1 MENNG
6 PYSNLNMLTLSKGIP
21 VVLSVVG
28 LKGNRRQT
36 HAGTKHTS
44 VNGHNIFAPV
54 FSLHEEI
61 VLRIFSFLPLSDLIR
76 VSRVCRWWYRLSFDR
91 FLFKNVDLRP
101 FATRLTDPVKIEL
114 LFTKRMASIVQC
126 LDLSGFNISG
136 ETLRIL
142 ASSCSQL
149 RVLKLK
155 SVTFTPGTKGKDI
168 FPENLKVL
176 DIRFS
181 QGHPGVYRAIAT
193 SLENIRSLRLC
204 DAFLYT
210 LLQDG
215 TLKTTINS
223 LKYLREL
230 DLSHCHLLDDNTL
243 SLFTSCSRLE
253 ALSVRKCFMLTG
265 SFVNDFIQ
273 SCVHLKTLILDGIS
287 ISDNTLQNI
296 MWDHSN
302 LAHLELGCCPLISSR
317 VLNLALNRITT
328 IIHSLEYLGPCSN
341 KDNKAPDEQTILEL
355 ETGLSKRGA
364 RKVKLTRTWLN
375 LRCSQLDITKEF
387 SFYEGYQSQDFSS
400 SKFTAEITKY
410 ALETLV

>member
-1 MENNG
+1 M
-6 PYSNLNMLTLSKGIP
+6 
-21 VVLSVVG
+21 VLSVVG

-54 FSLHEEI
+54 FSLHEEV

-126 LDLSGFNISG
+126 LDLSGFIISG

-193 SLENIRSLRLC
+193 SVENIRSLRLC

-215 TLKTTINS
+215 TLKTTIKS

-273 SCVHLKTLILDGIS
+273 SCAHLKTLILDGIS
-287 ISDNTLQNI
+287 ISDNTLKNI

-341 KDNKAPDEQTILEL
+341 KDNKAPDEETILEL

-387 SFYEGYQSQDFSS
+387 SFYEDYKAQNSSS
-400 SKFTAEITKY
+400 SKFTAEIIKY

>member
-1 MENNG
+1 M
-6 PYSNLNMLTLSKGIP
+6 
-21 VVLSVVG
+21 VLSVVG

-36 HAGTKHTS
+36 HAGTEHRS
-44 VNGHNIFAPV
+44 VNGPNISAPV
-54 FSLHEEI
+54 FSLHEED

-155 SVTFTPGTKGKDI
+155 SVTFTPGTKGKDT
-168 FPENLKVL
+168 FPENLKIL

-215 TLKTTINS
+215 TLKTTIKS

-265 SFVNDFIQ
+265 SFVNEFIQ

-296 MWDHSN
+296 KWDHSN

-341 KDNKAPDEQTILEL
+341 KDNKALDEETILEL
-355 ETGLSKRGA
+355 ETGLSKRRT
-364 RKVKLTRTWLN
+364 RKVTLTWLN

-387 SFYEGYQSQDFSS
+387 SFYEDYQSQDFSS
-400 SKFTAEITKY
+400 SKFTAEIIKY
-410 ALETLV
+410 APETLV

>member
-1 MENNG
+1 M
-6 PYSNLNMLTLSKGIP
+6 
-21 VVLSVVG
+21 VLSVVG
-28 LKGNRRQT
+28 LQGNRRQT

-54 FSLHEEI
+54 FSLHEEV

-181 QGHPGVYRAIAT
+181 EGHPGVYRAIAT

-215 TLKTTINS
+215 TLKTTIKN
-223 LKYLREL
+223 LKYLCEL

-296 MWDHSN
+296 MWDRSN

-317 VLNLALNRITT
+317 ALNLALNRITT

-341 KDNKAPDEQTILEL
+341 KDNKALDEETILEL
-355 ETGLSKRGA
+355 ETGLSKRRA
-364 RKVKLTRTWLN
+364 CKLTLTWLN

-387 SFYEGYQSQDFSS
+387 SFYEDYQSQDFSS
-400 SKFTAEITKY
+400 SEFTAEMMKY
-410 ALETLV
+410 APETLV

>member
-28 LKGNRRQT
+28 LPGNRRQT

-54 FSLHEEI
+54 FSLHEEV

-215 TLKTTINS
+215 TLKTTIKN

-296 MWDHSN
+296 MWDRSN

-317 VLNLALNRITT
+317 ALNLALNRITT

-341 KDNKAPDEQTILEL
+341 KDNKALDEETILEL
-355 ETGLSKRGA
+355 ETGLSKRRA
-364 RKVKLTRTWLN
+364 CKLTLTWLN

-387 SFYEGYQSQDFSS
+387 SFYEDYQSQDFSS
-400 SKFTAEITKY
+400 SEFTAEMMKY
-410 ALETLV
+410 APETLV

>member
-1 MENNG
+1 M
-6 PYSNLNMLTLSKGIP
+6 
-21 VVLSVVG
+21 VLSVVG

-36 HAGTKHTS
+36 HPGTEHTS
-44 VNGHNIFAPV
+44 VNGHNISAPV
-54 FSLHEEI
+54 FSLHEED

-101 FATRLTDPVKIEL
+101 FATRLTDPVKIGL

-149 RVLKLK
+149 RALKLK

-168 FPENLKVL
+168 FPENLKIL

-181 QGHPGVYRAIAT
+181 QGHAGVYRAIAT

-215 TLKTTINS
+215 TLNTTIES

-273 SCVHLKTLILDGIS
+273 SCAHLKTLILDGIS
-287 ISDNTLQNI
+287 ISDNALQNI

-317 VLNLALNRITT
+317 LLKLALNRITT

-341 KDNKAPDEQTILEL
+341 KDNKALDEETILEL
-355 ETGLSKRGA
+355 ETGLSKRRT
-364 RKVKLTRTWLN
+364 RKVTLTWHN

-387 SFYEGYQSQDFSS
+387 SFYKDYQSQDFSS
-400 SKFTAEITKY
+400 SKFTAEIIKY
-410 ALETLV
+410 APETLV

>member
-28 LKGNRRQT
+28 LKGNRRQA
-36 HAGTKHTS
+36 HAGTKHTR
-44 VNGHNIFAPV
+44 VNGHDISAPV
-54 FSLHEEI
+54 FSLHEEA

-136 ETLRIL
+136 ETLTIL

-215 TLKTTINS
+215 TLKTTIKS

-273 SCVHLKTLILDGIS
+273 SCAHLKTLILDGIS
-287 ISDNTLQNI
+287 ISDNTLKNI

-302 LAHLELGCCPLISSR
+302 LAHLELGCCPLISST

-341 KDNKAPDEQTILEL
+341 KDNKAPDEETILEL

-364 RKVKLTRTWLN
+364 RKVKPTRTWLN
-375 LRCSQLDITKEF
+375 LRCSRLDITKEF
-387 SFYEGYQSQDFSS
+387 SFYEDYQSQDFSS
-400 SKFTAEITKY
+400 SKFTAEIIKY

>member
-1 MENNG
+1 M
-6 PYSNLNMLTLSKGIP
+6 
-21 VVLSVVG
+21 VLSVVG

-36 HAGTKHTS
+36 HAGTEHTS
-44 VNGHNIFAPV
+44 VNGPNISAPV
-54 FSLHEEI
+54 FSLHEED

-155 SVTFTPGTKGKDI
+155 SVTFTPGTKGKDT
-168 FPENLKVL
+168 FPENLKIL

-193 SLENIRSLRLC
+193 NLENIRNLRLC

-215 TLKTTINS
+215 TLKTTIKS

-265 SFVNDFIQ
+265 SFVNEFIQ

-296 MWDHSN
+296 MWNHSN

-317 VLNLALNRITT
+317 VFNLALNRITT

-341 KDNKAPDEQTILEL
+341 KDNKALDEETILEL
-355 ETGLSKRGA
+355 ETGLSKR
-364 RKVKLTRTWLN
+364 RKLTLTWFN

-387 SFYEGYQSQDFSS
+387 SFYEDYQSQDFSS
-400 SKFTAEITKY
+400 SKFTAEIIKY
-410 ALETLV
+410 APETLV

>member
-1 MENNG
+1 M
-6 PYSNLNMLTLSKGIP
+6 
-21 VVLSVVG
+21 VLSVVG

-44 VNGHNIFAPV
+44 VNGHNISAPV
-54 FSLHEEI
+54 FSLHEED

-101 FATRLTDPVKIEL
+101 FTNRLTDPLKIEL

-215 TLKTTINS
+215 TLKTTIKS

-273 SCVHLKTLILDGIS
+273 SCAHLKTLILDGIS

-400 SKFTAEITKY
+400 SKFTAEIIKY

>member
-1 MENNG
+1 M
-6 PYSNLNMLTLSKGIP
+6 
-21 VVLSVVG
+21 VLSVVG
-28 LKGNRRQT
+28 LQGNRRQT

-54 FSLHEEI
+54 FSLHEEV

-215 TLKTTINS
+215 TLKTTIKN

-296 MWDHSN
+296 MWDRSN

-317 VLNLALNRITT
+317 ALNLALNRITT
-328 IIHSLEYLGPCSN
+328 IIHSLEYLGPFSN
-341 KDNKAPDEQTILEL
+341 KDNKALDEETILEL
-355 ETGLSKRGA
+355 ETGLSKRRA
-364 RKVKLTRTWLN
+364 CKLTLTWLN

-387 SFYEGYQSQDFSS
+387 SFYEDYQSQDFSS
-400 SKFTAEITKY
+400 SEFTAEMMKY
-410 ALETLV
+410 APETLV

>member
-1 MENNG
+1 M
-6 PYSNLNMLTLSKGIP
+6 
-21 VVLSVVG
+21 VLSVVG

-36 HAGTKHTS
+36 QAGTKHAS
-44 VNGHNIFAPV
+44 VNGHNILAPV
-54 FSLHEEI
+54 FSLHEEV
-61 VLRIFSFLPLSDLIR
+61 VLRILSFLPLSDLIR

-101 FATRLTDPVKIEL
+101 FATRLTNPVKMEL

-155 SVTFTPGTKGKDI
+155 SVTFTPGTKGKNI

-215 TLKTTINS
+215 TLKTTIKN

-296 MWDHSN
+296 MWDHSH
-302 LAHLELGCCPLISSR
+302 LAHLELGCCPLISSLA
-317 VLNLALNRITT
+317 LNLALNRITT
-328 IIHSLEYLGPCSN
+328 IIHSLEYLGPFSN
-341 KDNKAPDEQTILEL
+341 KDNKALDEETILEL
-355 ETGLSKRGA
+355 ETGLSKRRA
-364 RKVKLTRTWLN
+364 CKLTLTWLN

-387 SFYEGYQSQDFSS
+387 SFYEDYQSQDFSS
-400 SKFTAEITKY
+400 SEFTAEMMKY
-410 ALETLV
+410 APETLV

>member
-36 HAGTKHTS
+36 HAGTEHTS
-44 VNGHNIFAPV
+44 VNGHNISAPV
-54 FSLHEEI
+54 FSVHEED

-215 TLKTTINS
+215 TLKTTIKS

-265 SFVNDFIQ
+265 SFVNDFLQ
-273 SCVHLKTLILDGIS
+273 SCAHLKTLILDGIS

-296 MWDHSN
+296 MWNHSN

-317 VLNLALNRITT
+317 VLNLALNRIS
-328 IIHSLEYLGPCSN
+328 IGNHMISSAIWN
-341 KDNKAPDEQTILEL
+341 K
-355 ETGLSKRGA
+355 
-364 RKVKLTRTWLN
+364 
-375 LRCSQLDITKEF
+375 
-387 SFYEGYQSQDFSS
+387 
-400 SKFTAEITKY
+400 
-410 ALETLV
+410 

>member
-1 MENNG
+1 M
-6 PYSNLNMLTLSKGIP
+6 
-21 VVLSVVG
+21 VLSVVG

-36 HAGTKHTS
+36 HAGTEHTS
-44 VNGHNIFAPV
+44 VNGHNISAPV
-54 FSLHEEI
+54 FSLHEED

-126 LDLSGFNISG
+126 LDLSGFDISG

-149 RVLKLK
+149 RALKLK

-168 FPENLKVL
+168 FPENLKIL

-181 QGHPGVYRAIAT
+181 QGHTGVYRAIAT

-215 TLKTTINS
+215 TLKTTIKS
-223 LKYLREL
+223 LKYLRGL

-273 SCVHLKTLILDGIS
+273 SCAHLKTLILDGIS
-287 ISDNTLQNI
+287 ISDNILQNI

-341 KDNKAPDEQTILEL
+341 KDNKALDEETILEL
-355 ETGLSKRGA
+355 ETGLLKRGV
-364 RKVKLTRTWLN
+364 RKVTLTWHN

-387 SFYEGYQSQDFSS
+387 SFYKDYQSQDFSS
-400 SKFTAEITKY
+400 SKFTAEIIKY
-410 ALETLV
+410 APETLV

>member
-1 MENNG
+1 M
-6 PYSNLNMLTLSKGIP
+6 
-21 VVLSVVG
+21 VLSVVG
-28 LKGNRRQT
+28 LQGNRRQT

-54 FSLHEEI
+54 FSLHEEV

-101 FATRLTDPVKIEL
+101 FATRLTDPVKMEL

-215 TLKTTINS
+215 TLKTTIKN

-296 MWDHSN
+296 MWDRSN

-317 VLNLALNRITT
+317 ALNLALNRITT

-341 KDNKAPDEQTILEL
+341 KDNKALDEETILEL
-355 ETGLSKRGA
+355 ETGLSKRRA
-364 RKVKLTRTWLN
+364 CKLTLTWLN

-387 SFYEGYQSQDFSS
+387 SFYEDYQSQDFSS
-400 SKFTAEITKY
+400 SEFTAEMMKY
-410 ALETLV
+410 APETLV

>member
-1 MENNG
+1 M
-6 PYSNLNMLTLSKGIP
+6 
-21 VVLSVVG
+21 VLSVVG
-28 LKGNRRQT
+28 LKGHRTQT
-36 HAGTKHTS
+36 HAGTEHTS
-44 VNGHNIFAPV
+44 VSGHNVSAPV
-54 FSLHEEI
+54 FTLHEED

-76 VSRVCRWWYRLSFDR
+76 VSRVCQWWYRLSFDR
-91 FLFKNVDLRP
+91 FLFKKVDLRP
-101 FATRLTDPVKIEL
+101 FATRLTDPVKIKL
-114 LFTKRMASIVQC
+114 LFTKRMTSIIQC

-168 FPENLKVL
+168 FPENLKIL

-215 TLKTTINS
+215 TLKTTIKS
-223 LKYLREL
+223 LKYLCEL

-243 SLFTSCSRLE
+243 SLFTCCSRLE

-273 SCVHLKTLILDGIS
+273 SCAHLKTLILDGIS
-287 ISDNTLQNI
+287 INDNTLQNI

-302 LAHLELGCCPLISSR
+302 LAHLELGCCPLISCR
-317 VLNLALNRITT
+317 VLNLALNRIIT

-341 KDNKAPDEQTILEL
+341 KDNKALDQETILEL
-355 ETGLSKRGA
+355 ETGLLKRRA
-364 RKVKLTRTWLN
+364 RKVTLTWLK
-375 LRCSQLDITKEF
+375 LRCSQLDITKEL
-387 SFYEGYQSQDFSS
+387 SCYEDYQSQDFSS
-400 SKFTAEITKY
+400 SKVTADVIKY
-410 ALETLV
+410 AQETLV

>member
-1 MENNG
+1 M
-6 PYSNLNMLTLSKGIP
+6 
-21 VVLSVVG
+21 VLSVVG
-28 LKGNRRQT
+28 LKGNRRQS
-36 HAGTKHTS
+36 HAGTEHAS
-44 VNGHNIFAPV
+44 VNGHNISAPV
-54 FSLHEEI
+54 LSLHEED

-265 SFVNDFIQ
+265 SFVNDFLQ
-273 SCVHLKTLILDGIS
+273 SCAHLKTLILDGIS

-296 MWDHSN
+296 MWNHSN

-341 KDNKAPDEQTILEL
+341 KDNKAPDEETILEL

-387 SFYEGYQSQDFSS
+387 SFYEDYKAQDSSS
-400 SKFTAEITKY
+400 SKFTAEIIKY

>member
-1 MENNG
+1 M
-6 PYSNLNMLTLSKGIP
+6 
-21 VVLSVVG
+21 VLSVVG
-28 LKGNRRQT
+28 LQGNRRQT

-54 FSLHEEI
+54 FSLHEEV

-101 FATRLTDPVKIEL
+101 FATRLTDPVKMEL

-215 TLKTTINS
+215 TLKTTIKN

-296 MWDHSN
+296 MWDRSN
-302 LAHLELGCCPLISSR
+302 LAHLELGCCPLISSLA
-317 VLNLALNRITT
+317 LNLALNRITT

-341 KDNKAPDEQTILEL
+341 KDNKALDEETILEL
-355 ETGLSKRGA
+355 ETGLSKRRA
-364 RKVKLTRTWLN
+364 CKLTLTWLN

-387 SFYEGYQSQDFSS
+387 SFYEDYQSQDFSS
-400 SKFTAEITKY
+400 SEFTAEMMKY
-410 ALETLV
+410 APETLV

>member
-1 MENNG
+1 M
-6 PYSNLNMLTLSKGIP
+6 
-21 VVLSVVG
+21 VLSVVG

-54 FSLHEEI
+54 FSLHEEV

-101 FATRLTDPVKIEL
+101 CATRLTDPVKIEL

-215 TLKTTINS
+215 TLKTTIKS

-273 SCVHLKTLILDGIS
+273 SCAHLKTLILDGIS
-287 ISDNTLQNI
+287 ISDNTLKNI

-341 KDNKAPDEQTILEL
+341 KDNKAPDEETILEL

-387 SFYEGYQSQDFSS
+387 SFYEDYKAQNSSS
-400 SKFTAEITKY
+400 SKFTAEIIKY

>member
-1 MENNG
+1 M
-6 PYSNLNMLTLSKGIP
+6 
-21 VVLSVVG
+21 VLSVVG
-28 LKGNRRQT
+28 LKGNRTQT
-36 HAGTKHTS
+36 HAGTEHTS
-44 VNGHNIFAPV
+44 VSGHNVSAPV
-54 FSLHEEI
+54 FTLHEED
-61 VLRIFSFLPLSDLIR
+61 VLRIFSFLSLSDLIR
-76 VSRVCRWWYRLSFDR
+76 VSRVCQWWYRLSFDR
-91 FLFKNVDLRP
+91 FLFKKVDLRP
-101 FATRLTDPVKIEL
+101 FATRLTDPVKIKL
-114 LFTKRMASIVQC
+114 LFTKRMISIIQC

-142 ASSCSQL
+142 ASSCRQL

-168 FPENLKVL
+168 FPENLKIL

-215 TLKTTINS
+215 TLKTTIKS
-223 LKYLREL
+223 LKYLCEL

-243 SLFTSCSRLE
+243 SLFTCCSRLE

-273 SCVHLKTLILDGIS
+273 SCAHLKTLILDGIS
-287 ISDNTLQNI
+287 INDSTLQNI

-302 LAHLELGCCPLISSR
+302 LAHLELGCCPLISCR
-317 VLNLALNRITT
+317 VLNLDLNRIIT

-341 KDNKAPDEQTILEL
+341 KDNKALDEETILEL
-355 ETGLSKRGA
+355 ETGLLKRRA
-364 RKVKLTRTWLN
+364 RKVTLTWLK
-375 LRCSQLDITKEF
+375 LRCSQLDITKEL
-387 SFYEGYQSQDFSS
+387 SCYEDYQSQDFSS
-400 SKFTAEITKY
+400 SKVTADVIKY

>member
-1 MENNG
+1 M
-6 PYSNLNMLTLSKGIP
+6 
-21 VVLSVVG
+21 VLSVVG
-28 LKGNRRQT
+28 LPGNRRQT

-44 VNGHNIFAPV
+44 VNGHNILAPV
-54 FSLHEEI
+54 FSLHEEV

-215 TLKTTINS
+215 TLKTTIKN

-296 MWDHSN
+296 MWDRSN
-302 LAHLELGCCPLISSR
+302 LAHLELGCCPLISSLA
-317 VLNLALNRITT
+317 LNLALNRITT
-328 IIHSLEYLGPCSN
+328 IIHSLEYLGPFSN
-341 KDNKAPDEQTILEL
+341 KDNKALDEETILEL
-355 ETGLSKRGA
+355 ETGLSKRRA
-364 RKVKLTRTWLN
+364 CKLTLTWLN

-387 SFYEGYQSQDFSS
+387 SFYEDYQSQDFSS
-400 SKFTAEITKY
+400 SEFTAEMMKY
-410 ALETLV
+410 APETLV

>member
-1 MENNG
+1 M
-6 PYSNLNMLTLSKGIP
+6 
-21 VVLSVVG
+21 VLSVVG
-28 LKGNRRQT
+28 LKGNRTQT
-36 HAGTKHTS
+36 RAGTEHTS
-44 VNGHNIFAPV
+44 VSGHNVSAPV
-54 FSLHEEI
+54 FTLHEED

-91 FLFKNVDLRP
+91 FLFKKVDLRP
-101 FATRLTDPVKIEL
+101 FATRLTDPVKIKL
-114 LFTKRMASIVQC
+114 LFTKRMTSIIQC

-168 FPENLKVL
+168 FPENLKIL

-215 TLKTTINS
+215 TLKTTIKS
-223 LKYLREL
+223 LKYLCEL
-230 DLSHCHLLDDNTL
+230 DLSHCYLLDDNTL
-243 SLFTSCSRLE
+243 SLFTCCSRLE

-273 SCVHLKTLILDGIS
+273 SCAHLKTLILDGIS
-287 ISDNTLQNI
+287 INDNTLQNI

-302 LAHLELGCCPLISSR
+302 LAHLELGCCPLISCR

-341 KDNKAPDEQTILEL
+341 KDNKALDEETILEL
-355 ETGLSKRGA
+355 ETGLLKRRA
-364 RKVKLTRTWLN
+364 RKVTLTWLK
-375 LRCSQLDITKEF
+375 LRCSQLDITKEL
-387 SFYEGYQSQDFSS
+387 SFYEDYQSQDFSS
-400 SKFTAEITKY
+400 SKVTADVIKS

>member
-36 HAGTKHTS
+36 HAGTEHTS
-44 VNGHNIFAPV
+44 VNGHNVSAPV
-54 FSLHEEI
+54 FSVHEED

-215 TLKTTINS
+215 TLKTTIKS

-296 MWDHSN
+296 MWNHSN

-317 VLNLALNRITT
+317 VLNLALNRIS
-328 IIHSLEYLGPCSN
+328 IGNHMISSAIWN
-341 KDNKAPDEQTILEL
+341 K
-355 ETGLSKRGA
+355 
-364 RKVKLTRTWLN
+364 
-375 LRCSQLDITKEF
+375 
-387 SFYEGYQSQDFSS
+387 
-400 SKFTAEITKY
+400 
-410 ALETLV
+410 

>member
-1 MENNG
+1 M
-6 PYSNLNMLTLSKGIP
+6 
-21 VVLSVVG
+21 VLSVVG
-28 LKGNRRQT
+28 LQGNRRQT

-54 FSLHEEI
+54 FSLHEEV

-215 TLKTTINS
+215 TLKTTIKN

-296 MWDHSN
+296 MWDRSN
-302 LAHLELGCCPLISSR
+302 LAHLELGCCPLISSLA
-317 VLNLALNRITT
+317 LNLALNRITT

-341 KDNKAPDEQTILEL
+341 KDNKALDEETILEL
-355 ETGLSKRGA
+355 ETGLSKRRA
-364 RKVKLTRTWLN
+364 CKLTLTWLN

-387 SFYEGYQSQDFSS
+387 SFYEDYQSQDFSS
-400 SKFTAEITKY
+400 SEFTAEMMKY
-410 ALETLV
+410 APETLV

>member
-1 MENNG
+1 M
-6 PYSNLNMLTLSKGIP
+6 
-21 VVLSVVG
+21 VLSVVG
-28 LKGNRRQT
+28 LQGNRRQT

-54 FSLHEEI
+54 FSLHEEV

-215 TLKTTINS
+215 TLKTTIKN
-223 LKYLREL
+223 LKYLCEL

-296 MWDHSN
+296 MWDRSN

-317 VLNLALNRITT
+317 ALNLALNRITT

-341 KDNKAPDEQTILEL
+341 KDNKALDEETILEL
-355 ETGLSKRGA
+355 ETGLSKRRA
-364 RKVKLTRTWLN
+364 CKLTLTWLN

-387 SFYEGYQSQDFSS
+387 SFYEDYQSQDFSS
-400 SKFTAEITKY
+400 SEFTAEMMKY
-410 ALETLV
+410 APETLV

>member
-1 MENNG
+1 M
-6 PYSNLNMLTLSKGIP
+6 
-21 VVLSVVG
+21 VLSVVG
-28 LKGNRRQT
+28 LKGNRRQS
-36 HAGTKHTS
+36 HAGTEHTR
-44 VNGHNIFAPV
+44 VNGHNISAPV
-54 FSLHEEI
+54 FSVHEEV

-155 SVTFTPGTKGKDI
+155 SVTFTPGTKGKDT
-168 FPENLKVL
+168 FPENLKIL
-176 DIRFS
+176 DIRLS
-181 QGHPGVYRAIAT
+181 QGHPDVYRAIA
-193 SLENIRSLRLC
+193 SNLENIRSLRLC

-215 TLKTTINS
+215 TLKTTIKS

-265 SFVNDFIQ
+265 SFVNDFLQ
-273 SCVHLKTLILDGIS
+273 SCAHLKTLILDGIS

-296 MWDHSN
+296 MWNHSN

-400 SKFTAEITKY
+400 SKFTAEIIKY

>member
-1 MENNG
+1 M
-6 PYSNLNMLTLSKGIP
+6 
-21 VVLSVVG
+21 VLSVVG

-36 HAGTKHTS
+36 QAGTKHTS
-44 VNGHNIFAPV
+44 VNGHNILAPV
-54 FSLHEEI
+54 FSLHEEV

-155 SVTFTPGTKGKDI
+155 SVTFTPGTNGKDI

-215 TLKTTINS
+215 TLKTTIKS
-223 LKYLREL
+223 LKYLCEL

-296 MWDHSN
+296 MWDRSN

-317 VLNLALNRITT
+317 ALNLALNRITT
-328 IIHSLEYLGPCSN
+328 IIHSLEYLGPFSN
-341 KDNKAPDEQTILEL
+341 KDNKALDEETILEL
-355 ETGLSKRGA
+355 ETGLSKRRA
-364 RKVKLTRTWLN
+364 CKLTLTWLN

-387 SFYEGYQSQDFSS
+387 SFYEDYQSQDFSS
-400 SKFTAEITKY
+400 SKFTAEMMKY
-410 ALETLV
+410 APETLV

>member
-1 MENNG
+1 
-6 PYSNLNMLTLSKGIP
+6 MLTLSKGIP
-21 VVLSVVG
+21 IVLSVVG
-28 LKGNRRQT
+28 LQGNRRQT
-36 HAGTKHTS
+36 HAGTEHTS

-54 FSLHEEI
+54 FSLHEEV

-155 SVTFTPGTKGKDI
+155 SVTFTPGTKGKNI

-215 TLKTTINS
+215 TLKTTIKN

-296 MWDHSN
+296 MWDRSN
-302 LAHLELGCCPLISSR
+302 LAHLELGCCPLISSLA
-317 VLNLALNRITT
+317 LNLALNRITT

-341 KDNKAPDEQTILEL
+341 KDNKALDEETILEL
-355 ETGLSKRGA
+355 ETGLSKRRA
-364 RKVKLTRTWLN
+364 CKLTLTWLN

-387 SFYEGYQSQDFSS
+387 SFYEDYQSQDFSS
-400 SKFTAEITKY
+400 SEFTAEMMKY
-410 ALETLV
+410 APETLV

>member
-1 MENNG
+1 M
-6 PYSNLNMLTLSKGIP
+6 
-21 VVLSVVG
+21 VLSVVG
-28 LKGNRRQT
+28 LQGNRRQT

-54 FSLHEEI
+54 FSLHEEV

-215 TLKTTINS
+215 TLKTTIKN
-223 LKYLREL
+223 LKYLCEL

-296 MWDHSN
+296 MWDRSN
-302 LAHLELGCCPLISSR
+302 LAHLELGCCPLISSLA
-317 VLNLALNRITT
+317 LNLALNRITT

-341 KDNKAPDEQTILEL
+341 KDNKALDEETILEL
-355 ETGLSKRGA
+355 ETGLSKRRA
-364 RKVKLTRTWLN
+364 CKLTLTWLN

-387 SFYEGYQSQDFSS
+387 SFYEDYQSQDFSS
-400 SKFTAEITKY
+400 SEFTAEMMKY
-410 ALETLV
+410 APETLV

>member
-1 MENNG
+1 M
-6 PYSNLNMLTLSKGIP
+6 
-21 VVLSVVG
+21 VLSVVG
-28 LKGNRRQT
+28 LQGNRRQT

-54 FSLHEEI
+54 FSLHEEV

-215 TLKTTINS
+215 TLKTTIKN

-296 MWDHSN
+296 MWDRSN

-317 VLNLALNRITT
+317 ALNLALNRITT

-341 KDNKAPDEQTILEL
+341 KDNKALDEETILEL
-355 ETGLSKRGA
+355 ETGLSKRRA
-364 RKVKLTRTWLN
+364 CKLTLTWLN

-387 SFYEGYQSQDFSS
+387 SFYEDYQSQDFSS
-400 SKFTAEITKY
+400 SEFTAEMMKY
-410 ALETLV
+410 APETLV

>member
-1 MENNG
+1 M
-6 PYSNLNMLTLSKGIP
+6 
-21 VVLSVVG
+21 VLSVVG

-36 HAGTKHTS
+36 HAGTEHTS
-44 VNGHNIFAPV
+44 VNGCNISAPV
-54 FSLHEEI
+54 FSLHEED

-101 FATRLTDPVKIEL
+101 FATRLTDSVNIEL
-114 LFTKRMASIVQC
+114 LFTKRMASIAQC

-136 ETLRIL
+136 GTLRIL

-168 FPENLKVL
+168 FPENLKIL

-193 SLENIRSLRLC
+193 NLENIRSLRLC

-215 TLKTTINS
+215 TLQTTIKS

-243 SLFTSCSRLE
+243 SLFTFCSRLE

-273 SCVHLKTLILDGIS
+273 SCAHLKTLILDGIS

-302 LAHLELGCCPLISSR
+302 LAHLELGCCPLITSR

-328 IIHSLEYLGPCSN
+328 TIHSLEYLGPCSN
-341 KDNKAPDEQTILEL
+341 KDNKALDEETILEL
-355 ETGLSKRGA
+355 ETGLSKRRA
-364 RKVKLTRTWLN
+364 RKGTLTWLN
-375 LRCSQLDITKEF
+375 LRCSQMDKTKEF
-387 SFYEGYQSQDFSS
+387 SLYEDYQSQDFSS
-400 SKFTAEITKY
+400 SKFTAEMIKY
-410 ALETLV
+410 APETLV